1 MKTKIKFSDIAGMLE
16 RDEMKE
22 IVGGSAYN
30 NGGGNT
36 FSSGTA
42 LGGGFSGG
50 SGSNF
55 DYSAGLTSGSGGMST
70 SEQYSYTYGSGYL
83 ASYNAYVLLTS
94 SQSGQYT
101 TTDPKEINAIF
112 AMLYGSSDS
121 YGYNN
126 TQQGRPP
133 MDCVFQCLGWVS
145 LMLGDTKHDS
155 KYYENMYAFTNSSGS
170 TNALYNFLTG
180 SGGGIPQNQVLNFA
194 SKFFNAT
201 DYSGASSQFLAKYIN
216 PSTNPNGNNQLI
228 GIYRNDTTGGLHAVT
243 VTSIVG
249 NQVNFFDPQN
259 GNTSSIDISK
269 MNSFIGISK

>member
-22 IVGGSAYN
+22 IVGGSGYTS
-30 NGGGNT
+30 GGNT

-42 LGGGFSGG
+42 LGGGSGTFGGADFNYSSGLTGG
-50 SGSNF
+50 SS
-55 DYSAGLTSGSGGMST
+55 GMSS

-83 ASYNAYVLLTS
+83 ASYNSYIIAN

-133 MDCVFQCLGWVS
+133 MDCVFQCLGWIS
-145 LMLGDTKHDS
+145 AMYGDTNHDA
-155 KYYENMYAFTNSSGS
+155 KYYENMYAFTNSSGG

-180 SGGGIPQNQVLNFA
+180 SGGGIPINQVVNFA
-194 SKFFNAT
+194 GKFFNAT
-201 DYSGASSQFLAKYIN
+201 DYSGATSQFLAKYIN
-216 PSTNPNGNNQLI
+216 PSTNPFGSNQLM
-228 GIYRNDTTGGLHAVT
+228 GIYRDGTTGGLHSIMITKIEGEKVYFYDPQIGN
-243 VTSIVG
+243 SNSINRSDMKLIVG
-249 NQVNFFDPQN
+249 IT
-259 GNTSSIDISK
+259 G
-269 MNSFIGISK
+269 G